1 MRERK
6 KGVAGP
12 SALPPGASDCSGG
25 DIIGRRRA
33 ARAQLDRT
41 GTSLSALAS
50 SLSSSSSIPAHTPI
64 HERDDIRP
72 DEHLVARPPTRRP
85 PCSGHRLPCALSM
98 RGPCPGSRPSRRD
111 LLLRLSPSIELQRG
125 RSLRRQLL
133 LHRPDLS
140 DVGAPSAAT
149 PSMSSAPPSSALVY
163 SPAPY
168 SCTMH
173 SPTMNAYVADLLIET
188 RLGLSLRC
196 STSTVFPYHRAPCT
210 PSVVV
215 PRIYPFYHGF

>member
-12 SALPPGASDCSGG
+12 RALPPGASDCSGG

-41 GTSLSALAS
+41 ATSLSALAS
-50 SLSSSSSIPAHTPI
+50 SLSSSSPIPAHAPI

-72 DEHLVARPPTRRP
+72 DEHLLARLPTRRP

-98 RGPCPGSRPSRRD
+98 RRPWPGSRPSRRD
-111 LLLRLSPSIELQRG
+111 LLLRLSHNIELQPG

-133 LHRPDLS
+133 LHRPDPS
-140 DVGAPSAAT
+140 DVGAPSAVT
-149 PSMSSAPPSSALVY
+149 PSMSLAPPSSASVFSL
-163 SPAPY
+163 APY

-173 SPTMNAYVADLLIET
+173 SPTTNAYVAYSLIET
-188 RLGLSLRC
+188 RLSLSLRC
-196 STSTVFPYHRAPCT
+196 STSTVFPYRRAPCT

-215 PRIYPFYHGF
+215 LRICPFYHAF